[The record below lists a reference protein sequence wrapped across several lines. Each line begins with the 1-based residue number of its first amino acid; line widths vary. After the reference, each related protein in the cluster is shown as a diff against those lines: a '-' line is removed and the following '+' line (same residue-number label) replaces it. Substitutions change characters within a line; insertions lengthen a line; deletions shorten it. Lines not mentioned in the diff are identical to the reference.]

1 MAEEQSAEQVREK
14 HLRDMGPD
22 LGPVYHELW
31 NEVTW
36 LHAKWNQYRQL
47 FGHSLQR
54 VELLN
59 KVAGHFFRIV
69 QDALWDDVILH
80 LARLT
85 DPLKSGG
92 KANLSLRRLPKLISD
107 ATLKKE
113 VGSLIEV
120 ALSTSLFVR
129 DLRNRKLAH
138 IDLALALKT
147 GVEPI
152 PGVSRDKVEAALS
165 AVRVVLN
172 KLEAYYWESETAYEH
187 FISMGGEGD
196 TLIYFM
202 RAGLRAEDS
211 RRERLRQ
218 GRPVPEDFRH
228 DDEA

>member
-1 MAEEQSAEQVREK
+1 MAEEQSANQVREK

-47 FGHSLQR
+47 FGHSRQR

-59 KVAGHFFRIV
+59 EVASHFFRIV

-85 DPLKSGG
+85 DPLRSRG
-92 KANLSLRRLPKLISD
+92 KANLSLRKLPEVISD
-107 ATLKKE
+107 ATLKKD

-129 DLRNRKLAH
+129 DLRN
-138 IDLALALKT
+138 
-147 GVEPI
+147 
-152 PGVSRDKVEAALS
+152 
-165 AVRVVLN
+165 
-172 KLEAYYWESETAYEH
+172 
-187 FISMGGEGD
+187 
-196 TLIYFM
+196 
-202 RAGLRAEDS
+202 
-211 RRERLRQ
+211 
-218 GRPVPEDFRH
+218 
-228 DDEA
+228 

>member
-1 MAEEQSAEQVREK
+1 MAEEQSAKEVREK

-47 FGHSLQR
+47 FGHSRQR

-59 KVAGHFFRIV
+59 KVASHFFRIV

-85 DPLKSGG
+85 DPLKSRG
-92 KANLSLRRLPKLISD
+92 KANLSLRRLPEVISD

-120 ALSTSLFVR
+120 ALSTSLFAR

-147 GVEPI
+147 GVEPL

-165 AVRVVLN
+165 AVRAVLN

-187 FISMGGEGD
+187 FIAMGGEGD

-202 RAGLRAEDS
+202 RTGLRAEDS
-211 RRERLRQ
+211 RRERLRL
-218 GRPVPEDFRH
+218 GRPLPEDFRH
-228 DDEA
+228 DEEA